1 MRVQGN
7 GPCLFSRRKQILR
20 EVDAHD
26 VVVMRSFGE
35 QINPGRVGP
44 RCNHVSSRPAR
55 ECLVSSLLETGVECF
70 SGCPCG
76 NGSLRVACP

>member
-7 GPCLFSRRKQILR
+7 GPCIFPRRKQILR
-20 EVDAHD
+20 EVDARD

-35 QINPGRVGP
+35 KKRVGP
-44 RCNHVSSRPAR
+44 RCNHASSRPAR
-55 ECLVSSLLETGVECF
+55 EYLVSDLWETGFECF
-70 SGCPCG
+70 TGCPCG